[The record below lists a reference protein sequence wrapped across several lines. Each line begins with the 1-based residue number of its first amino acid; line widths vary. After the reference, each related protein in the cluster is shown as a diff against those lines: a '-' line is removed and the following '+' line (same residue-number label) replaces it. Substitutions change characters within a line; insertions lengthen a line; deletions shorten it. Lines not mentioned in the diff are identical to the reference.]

1 MKKKKIFAI
10 TGIIA
15 VSFSLLGCHKSTST
29 SSNEGGNGLEKFIE
43 KQKENDTN
51 INTDTSKD
59 IDTDTSDSGESSFGN
74 IDANTNLKDRI
85 RATSTLFN
93 SISEKYQETQLEE
106 EYEKPMYLL
115 PQDYVFEFDCSESA
129 GNVSYKAFEVYD
141 NSDGKVFRFKVVN
154 GELVIDD
161 APRSILVYYEN
172 YQF

>member
-74 IDANTNLKDRI
+74 IDANT
-85 RATSTLFN
+85 
-93 SISEKYQETQLEE
+93 
-106 EYEKPMYLL
+106 MYLSL
-115 PQDYVFEFDCSESA
+115 IVQNLQGMYHTKHLKYMIILILNRRMGVPIVLVLMKM
-129 GNVSYKAFEVYD
+129 G
-141 NSDGKVFRFKVVN
+141 RFMWNLGELSILMKVVQKIAKMEP
-154 GELVIDD
+154 GDL
-161 APRSILVYYEN
+161 
-172 YQF
+172 